1 MTTIPLSTKDIE
13 IQASVNNTRAGAQ
26 AELGRL
32 IHAAVVN
39 THFRQLLLANPL
51 NMIDRGYL
59 GESFHFPSEM
69 KEQIR
74 ELQAGNLEE
83 FSSRMLKIVEAPSFS
98 EMAVL
103 RYR

>member
-1 MTTIPLSTKDIE
+1 MTTIPLSTNTLDT
-13 IQASVNNTRAGAQ
+13 QTPVSNARASTQ

-32 IHAAVVN
+32 IHAAIIN
-39 THFRQLLLANPL
+39 TRFRQLLLANPM
-51 NMIDRGYL
+51 NIIDRGYL

-74 ELQAGNLEE
+74 NVRAGNLEE
-83 FSSRMLKIVEAPSFS
+83 FSSRMLQIVEAPSFS

-103 RYR
+103 HYR